1 MGTEV
6 HGMSDKYEIEL
17 VDRIQA
23 WKDIQDGL
31 YPFLKGRLNG
41 ETKWILT
48 LSTKKRTSPQNRRY
62 WGRGVLSQISEQ
74 AKVGGQQYGA
84 EAWHELAKRKFLGV
98 TELPDGSIVGKSS
111 TNLTTTEFSDFCT
124 QVEAWAATELGV
136 TFYDLPT

>member
-1 MGTEV
+1 
-6 HGMSDKYEIEL
+6 MSDKFELEL
-17 VDRIQA
+17 VNRIDA
-23 WKDIQDGL
+23 WRDIQNSL

-41 ETKWILT
+41 ETRWILT

-111 TNLTTTEFSDFCT
+111 TNLTTTEFSEFCT

-136 TFYDLPT
+136 TFYDLPK

>member
-1 MGTEV
+1 
-6 HGMSDKYEIEL
+6 MSDKFEL
-17 VDRIQA
+17 EMVDRIQA
-23 WKDIQDGL
+23 WRDIQDGL

-41 ETKWILT
+41 ETRWLLT

-62 WGRGVLSQISEQ
+62 WGRGVLAQIAEQ
-74 AKVGGQQYGA
+74 ARVGGQQYEP

-111 TNLTTTEFSDFCT
+111 TNLTTIEFSEFCS

-136 TFYDLPT
+136 TFYDLPK

>member
-1 MGTEV
+1 
-6 HGMSDKYEIEL
+6 MSDKLELEL
-17 VDRIQA
+17 VNRIDA
-23 WKDIQDGL
+23 WRDIQNSL

-41 ETKWILT
+41 ETRWILT

-74 AKVGGQQYGA
+74 AKVGGQQYSA

-111 TNLTTTEFSDFCT
+111 TNLTTTEFSDYCS

-136 TFYDLPT
+136 TFIDLPS

>member
-6 HGMSDKYEIEL
+6 HGMSDKFELEL
-17 VDRIQA
+17 VNRIDA
-23 WKDIQDGL
+23 WRDIQNSL

-41 ETKWILT
+41 ETRWILT

-111 TNLTTTEFSDFCT
+111 TNLTTTEFSEFCE

-136 TFYDLPT
+136 TFYDLPK

>member
-6 HGMSDKYEIEL
+6 HGMSDKFELEL
-17 VDRIQA
+17 VNRIDA
-23 WKDIQDGL
+23 WRDIQNSL

-41 ETKWILT
+41 ETRWILT

-74 AKVGGQQYGA
+74 AKVGGQQYSA

-111 TNLTTTEFSDFCT
+111 TNLTTTEFSEFCT

-136 TFYDLPT
+136 TFIDLPK